1 MERFWKDLKD
11 HAIKIVNYEEK
22 EMIPLSDKETK
33 SYEKQKVCYICKK
46 RVSTDEN
53 DKNEFKLY
61 RNIRDHCHY
70 TKKFR
75 EAAHS
80 LCNLRYKTSKEILI
94 VFQNG
99 YTYDWQFIIN
109 KLEKK
114 NWGQLECL
122 GENTKTYITFSVPIK
137 KELNN
142 GKKIQIG

>member
-1 MERFWKDLKD
+1 MERFWKDLRD

-114 NWGQLECL
+114 IGV
-122 GENTKTYITFSVPIK
+122 S
-137 KELNN
+137 LNA
-142 GKKIQIG
+142 